1 MERFSAL
8 VLKLRLPSE
17 VVAGKAHALF
27 QCAGEIVQLVIR
39 EISLVGADII
49 QGLGPGGG
57 VTLVQAFQQ
66 TSDLGAAL
74 RVRQAAHPIGI
85 TDCRAAAAG
94 DGIALGVFAG
104 DGLVLLGAHSAGVIG
119 QVRVL
124 GLPQRR
130 HIVCRVLPVQTG
142 VAAEI
147 AVGRQGLCRVQVP
160 GVAVVVLIQQ
170 RLCPLVCAVSGQ
182 GRPAG
187 PYRSFSVG
195 KWAQKCPLM
204 RRNLHQGA

>member
-1 MERFSAL
+1 MFCCKGTLFPAGAL
-8 VLKLRLPSE
+8 IAVPSD
-17 VVAGKAHALF
+17 
-27 QCAGEIVQLVIR
+27 CA
-39 EISLVGADII
+39 
-49 QGLGPGGG
+49 
-57 VTLVQAFQQ
+57 LVQAFQQ

-94 DGIALGVFAG
+94 GSIALGVFAG
-104 DGLVLLGAHSAGVIG
+104 DGLVLLGAHPPGVIG
-119 QVRVL
+119 QIRVL

-130 HIVCRVLPVQTG
+130 HIVCRVLTVQTG

-147 AVGRQGLCRVQVP
+147 PVGRQGLGRVQVP

-187 PYRSFSVG
+187 PSRSFSVG

-204 RRNLHQGA
+204 RISPTSRGISLRFVSCLITYFPGHFNRNK

>member
-1 MERFSAL
+1 M
-8 VLKLRLPSE
+8 
-17 VVAGKAHALF
+17 AHALF
-27 QCAGEIVQLVIR
+27 QCAGKIVQLVIR

-57 VTLVQAFQQ
+57 VALVQAFQQ

-85 TDCRAAAAG
+85 TDCRAAAG
-94 DGIALGVFAG
+94 GGIALGVFAG
-104 DGLVLLGAHSAGVIG
+104 DGLVLLGAHPPGVIG
-119 QVRVL
+119 QIRVL
-124 GLPQRR
+124 GLPQGGHVVRR
-130 HIVCRVLPVQTG
+130 LLPVEGG

-147 AVGRQGLCRVQVP
+147 SVGRQGLCRVQVS

-170 RLCPLVCAVSGQ
+170 RLCPLVCAALGQ
-182 GRPAG
+182 GRLAG

-204 RRNLHQGA
+204 RRNPHQGASVI